1 MLIDG
6 WRGIN
11 AFGDIAIDNI
21 YVDRLSDAA
30 AEQDNVVEG
39 LPIRCDFE
47 VSVTVQMGLH
57 LPILFTKM
65 WLGGLKAKI
74 FVVVVKLYSYLQP
87 NFNAC
92 QSDGLFF
99 LQSNDFSAG
108 ISPLLK

>member
-57 LPILFTKM
+57 YLPILFTKM

-74 FVVVVKLYSYLQP
+74 FKS
-87 NFNAC
+87 C
-92 QSDGLFF
+92 
-99 LQSNDFSAG
+99 
-108 ISPLLK
+108 